1 MDENNDLRSQ
11 LEEFVSP
18 SDIPLFDLG
27 VSAIDDLTTIV
38 KIFSDRNSLESTS
51 SFVLGIIKSVIAA
64 LTHRECDLEEIV
76 KLIHE
81 GKSTND

>member
-1 MDENNDLRSQ
+1 MDYDKRNQ

-27 VSAIDDLTTIV
+27 ASAIDDLSTIV

-51 SFVLGIIKSVIAA
+51 SFILGIIKSVIVT
-64 LTHRECDLEEIV
+64 LTHRECEMEEIV
-76 KLIHE
+76 RLIHE

>member
-1 MDENNDLRSQ
+1 MDNDNDIRSQ

-27 VSAIDDLTTIV
+27 VSAIDDLSTIV

-64 LTHRECDLEEIV
+64 LTHRECELEEIV

-81 GKSTND
+81 GKSTNG

>member
-1 MDENNDLRSQ
+1 MDNDNDIRNQ

-27 VSAIDDLTTIV
+27 VSAIDDLSTIV

-51 SFVLGIIKSVIAA
+51 SFVLGIIKSVIVA
-64 LTHRECDLEEIV
+64 LTNRECELEEIV